1 MSMADD
7 MKNICQD
14 IVNSRAERIERVN
27 EIRKDTGR
35 MINDFS
41 NERKRMGNE
50 LRDDLRKHTAGIK
63 KEVKEEVKGKL
74 REFRNDR
81 EEMGAELRDEL
92 AKALDEPRKAVKAIK
107 KETKDTVAGFGA
119 ERKKMGKELKSDL
132 RAYTN
137 YITTDV
143 DGLIKDSQSARKNT
157 VREIKDMHNAW
168 AGLSKTKPSKRI
180 IISGKKIDPT
190 TNILETLDAYPL
202 GLSLPELGKKI
213 GVNWRTLIRPAS
225 ALVKEKRVKKKK
237 AKYLLK

>member
-7 MKNICQD
+7 MRDICQD
-14 IVNSRAERIERVN
+14 IVNARAERVERVS

-50 LRDDLRKHTAGIK
+50 LRDDLRRHTAGIK
-63 KEVKEEVKGKL
+63 KEVKGKL
-74 REFRNDR
+74 KEFRNDR
-81 EEMGAELRDEL
+81 EEMAAELRDEL

-119 ERKKMGKELKSDL
+119 ERKKMGKELKSEL

-143 DGLIKDSQSARKNT
+143 DGLIKDFQSARKNT
-157 VREIKDMHNAW
+157 VREIKDMHSAW
-168 AGLSKTKPSKRI
+168 GGLSKTKPSKRI
-180 IISGKKIDPT
+180 IIRGKTMDPET
-190 TNILETLDAYPL
+190 KILETLDAYPL
-202 GLSLPELGKKI
+202 GLTLPELGGKI

>member
-7 MKNICQD
+7 MRDICQD
-14 IVNSRAERIERVN
+14 IVNARAERVERVN

-63 KEVKEEVKGKL
+63 KEVKGKL

-119 ERKKMGKELKSDL
+119 ERKKMG
-132 RAYTN
+132 
-137 YITTDV
+137 V
-143 DGLIKDSQSARKNT
+143 
-157 VREIKDMHNAW
+157 
-168 AGLSKTKPSKRI
+168 
-180 IISGKKIDPT
+180 
-190 TNILETLDAYPL
+190 
-202 GLSLPELGKKI
+202 
-213 GVNWRTLIRPAS
+213 
-225 ALVKEKRVKKKK
+225 
-237 AKYLLK
+237 